1 MGRMWQAMLPFGSKS
16 PILAL
21 HIEAERAGGAFCCPF
36 SSSDE
41 FEAAVISARRRAG
54 AYGLRRMR
62 GLMVCMASV
71 AGVVALALLA
81 I

>member
-1 MGRMWQAMLPFGSKS
+1 MWQAMLPLGSKS
-16 PILAL
+16 AVLAL
-21 HIEAERAGGAFCCPF
+21 HLDAERAGGAFCCPF

-54 AYGLRRMR
+54 VYGPRRMR
-62 GLMVCMASV
+62 LHAIFAV
-71 AGVVALALLA
+71 AAAAALALLA